1 MTAARILNPPDS
13 KAAIILLHG
22 LGASADDL
30 HPLAAML
37 CGGNLRAILPQ
48 APTRSVTINGGM
60 QMPAWYDIAGG
71 DLQSRQ
77 DEKGV
82 QESAR
87 RIEDIIAEETARD
100 DSQKIFLGGFSQGA
114 AMSLYVGMR
123 CATGLAGMV
132 ALSGYLLLEETLA
145 AEAAEEN
152 MQTPIFMGH
161 GTADEVVL
169 PDWARACRARLQNDR
184 RPLRYKEYPAAHHIV
199 QEEMD
204 DLNAWMEGL
213 L

>member
-1 MTAARILNPPDS
+1 M
-13 KAAIILLHG
+13 
-22 LGASADDL
+22 
-30 HPLAAML
+30 
-37 CGGNLRAILPQ
+37 
-48 APTRSVTINGGM
+48 
-60 QMPAWYDIAGG
+60 
-71 DLQSRQ
+71 
-77 DEKGV
+77 
-82 QESAR
+82 
-87 RIEDIIAEETARD
+87 
-100 DSQKIFLGGFSQGA
+100 
-114 AMSLYVGMR
+114 
-123 CATGLAGMV
+123 
-132 ALSGYLLLEETLA
+132 A

-152 MQTPIFMGH
+152 MQTPIFMAH